1 MKNGKKKLKKEF
13 KIWDK
18 KYTYGFQQ
26 FETIRSFSDNIYT
39 GKITINE
46 AERDQRNLLEN
57 MLELNYKSKSRSEEG
72 RKEKEMK
79 VHMNVQMLSLKIEN

>member
-39 GKITINE
+39 GKITIIE
-46 AERDQRNLLEN
+46 AERDQSNLLEN
-57 MLELNYKSKSRSEEG
+57 LVEFNYKSKSEEG

-79 VHMNVQMLSLKIEN
+79 VHMKVQILFLKFDN